1 MPIELLKETPSQTAG
16 PYVHIGLAL
25 AAAGIEPREHEIWNQ
40 MAKPEAPG
48 EHILLLGNVYDGNG
62 HLVRDSFLE
71 LWQADD
77 QGHYH
82 IDFDQEQPFN
92 SFGRT
97 ATTFDAGEWTVQT
110 IKPGVVNNAAGVP
123 MAPHINISLFAR
135 GVNIHLHT
143 RLYFSDEAEGNG
155 KDPVLNLIEQP
166 ARRETL
172 IATRCEVDGKLAYR
186 FDMRIQG
193 EGETVFFDF

>member
-82 IDFDQEQPFN
+82 IDFDQDKPFN

-110 IKPGVVNNAAGVP
+110 TKPGVVHNAAGVP

-143 RLYFSDEAEGNG
+143 RLYFSDEAEANA

-172 IATRCEVDGKLAYR
+172 VATRCEVDGKLAYR

>member
-1 MPIELLKETPSQTAG
+1 MPIDLLKETPSQTAG

-82 IDFDQEQPFN
+82 IDFDQDKPFN

-143 RLYFSDEAEGNG
+143 RLYFSDEAEANA

-172 IATRCEVDGKLAYR
+172 VATRCEVDGKLAYR

>member
-71 LWQADD
+71 LWQADH

-82 IDFDQEQPFN
+82 IDFDQDKPFN

-143 RLYFSDEAEGNG
+143 RLYFSDEAEANA

-172 IATRCEVDGKLAYR
+172 VATRCEVDGKLAYR
-186 FDMRIQG
+186 FDIRIQG

>member
-1 MPIELLKETPSQTAG
+1 MPIKLLKETPSQTAG

-25 AAAGIEPREHEIWNQ
+25 AAAGIEPREHEIWNE

-82 IDFDQEQPFN
+82 IDFDQDKPFN

-143 RLYFSDEAEGNG
+143 RLYFSDEAEANA

-172 IATRCEVDGKLAYR
+172 VATRCEVDGKPAYR